1 MGNNDGNSAG
11 VITMQFVNLTLIQ
24 TLLLIL
30 TRSRNKIHIHRANVV
45 GGTMEQKSLLT
56 KFCRLNGL
64 QK

>member
-45 GGTMEQKSLLT
+45 AGAMEQKSLLT